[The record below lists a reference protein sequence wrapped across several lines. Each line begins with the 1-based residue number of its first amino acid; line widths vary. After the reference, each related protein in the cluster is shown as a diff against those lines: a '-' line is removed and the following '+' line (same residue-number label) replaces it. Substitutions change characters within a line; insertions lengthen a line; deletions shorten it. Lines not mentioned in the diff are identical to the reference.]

1 MTYLTSMKLS
11 SSADKIIEKFEKDKA
26 ELIDSEKGI
35 YGIKILK
42 PNSIKYFCFSE
53 ALQEKTAG
61 SKGKNCSEEVTGSK
75 RDTRDNCQKQKASQK
90 IQNKQ

>member
-1 MTYLTSMKLS
+1 MFLIQALIQLTIKLIQEDEMTYLTSMKLS

-53 ALQEKTAG
+53 ALQEKN
-61 SKGKNCSEEVTGSK
+61 SW
-75 RDTRDNCQKQKASQK
+75 KQRQELF
-90 IQNKQ
+90 